1 MQSFL
6 KLKADILLF
15 KISMSKKKKR
25 KQVPAFHR
33 FTKKTLKQAVF
44 DIFNQH
50 PNQNFNYKQIS
61 REFDII
67 DEGGRAMIAGI
78 LDELTEEGKLEEVY
92 RGKYRFKVKSATVEG
107 IVEMTSSHNAF
118 IHAEGIAEP
127 VFIARDNLNKALPG
141 DRVRVYLLAKRKKRH
156 LEGEVVEVIERSK
169 SSLVGIV
176 QVGPSFA
183 FFEPDSKDIPYD
195 LFIPLERLNNARDG
209 QKVIARIVDWP
220 SHARNPIGEIVEV
233 LGYPGQH
240 EAEMHAIL
248 AEFELPYRFP
258 EEVEKEVERIPETI
272 PESEIAKRRDFRGVP
287 TFTIDPVDAKDFDDA
302 LSLRILDS
310 GNYEVGVHIA
320 DVSHYIKPGTL
331 ADEEALQR
339 GTSVYLVDRVVP
351 MLPEKLS
358 NLVCSLRPDEDKLCF
373 SAVFE
378 MDDQARVMN
387 EWFGKTVIRS
397 QRRFNYDEAQDILD
411 RGEGDFAPELGILNK
426 LAQKLRSE
434 RFRRGS
440 FNFEKAEIKFELTP
454 EGKPVG
460 VYFKEYKQSNELIE
474 EFMLLANKRVAEWV
488 NKPSGKEE
496 KGKKRRAERTFVYR
510 IHDKP
515 DEEKLK
521 SFSLFV
527 RKFGYHLHLSSHK
540 KISESLNQLMK
551 DIQGKKEQN
560 ILENL
565 AVRVMA
571 KAEYSTKNIGHYGLA
586 FPYYTHFTSPI
597 RRYPDI
603 LAHRL
608 LFHYLNGGASE
619 NPDPYEKM
627 CRHAS
632 EMERKAMEA
641 ERTSVKYKQVEFMA
655 DKTGKVFDAV
665 ISGVTEWGLFA
676 EIIENGCEGMIHIR
690 ELNDDFYWF
699 DEENYR
705 LVGRR
710 YKRVFQ
716 LGDAIKVE
724 VWRTNLIK
732 KQLDFRLA
740 DL

>member
-1 MQSFL
+1 
-6 KLKADILLF
+6 
-15 KISMSKKKKR
+15 MSKKKKK
-25 KQVPAFHR
+25 KQEPAFHR
-33 FTKKTLKQAVF
+33 FTKKALKQAVF
-44 DIFNQH
+44 EIFNQH
-50 PNQNFNYKQIS
+50 PNQNYNYKQIS
-61 REFDII
+61 REFDIT
-67 DEGGRAMIAGI
+67 DDGGRALIAGI
-78 LDELTEEGKLEEVY
+78 LEELAEEGKLEEVY

-107 IVEMTSSHNAF
+107 IIEMTTSHNAF
-118 IHAEGIAEP
+118 VHADGIAEP
-127 VFIARDNLNKALPG
+127 VFIARDNLNRALPG
-141 DRVRVYLLAKRKKRH
+141 DKVRVFLLAKRKKRH
-156 LEGEVVEVIERSK
+156 LEGEVLEIVERSK
-169 SSLVGIV
+169 TSLVGIV

-183 FFEPDSKDIPYD
+183 FFEPDSKDVPYD
-195 LFIPLERLNNARDG
+195 LFIPFERLGNAKDG

-220 SHARNPIGEIVEV
+220 AHARNPIGEIIEV

-248 AEFELPYRFP
+248 AEFDLPYRFP
-258 EEVEKEVERIPETI
+258 EEVEKEVERIPEAIT
-272 PESEIAKRRDFRGVP
+272 EAEIAKRRDFRGIP

-302 LSLRILDS
+302 LSLRRLDS
-310 GNYEVGVHIA
+310 GNWEVGVHIA
-320 DVSHYIKPGTL
+320 DVSHYIRPGML
-331 ADEEALQR
+331 ADQEALQR

-378 MDDQARVMN
+378 MDDQARVLK

-397 QRRFNYDEAQDILD
+397 VRRFNYDEAQEIIDK
-411 RGEGDFAPELGILNK
+411 GKGDFAGELAVLNS
-426 LAQKLRSE
+426 LAQKLRAE
-434 RFRRGS
+434 RFKRGS
-440 FNFEKAEIKFELTP
+440 FNFEKPEIKFELAP
-454 EGKPVG
+454 DGKPVG

-488 NKPSGKEE
+488 NKPAGHGDD
-496 KGKKRRAERTFVYR
+496 GKKKKKERTFVYR
-510 IHDKP
+510 VHDKP
-515 DEEKLK
+515 DEEKLR

-527 RKFGYHLHLSSHK
+527 KKFGYQMHMGSHK

-551 DIQGKKEQN
+551 EIQGKKEQN

-619 NPDPYEKM
+619 NPAPYEEM

-655 DKTGKVFDAV
+655 DKVGQVFDAV

-690 ELNDDFYWF
+690 QLNDDFYWF

-724 VWRTNLIK
+724 IWRTNLLK

-740 DL
+740 EDK

>member
-1 MQSFL
+1 
-6 KLKADILLF
+6 
-15 KISMSKKKKR
+15 MSKKKKK
-25 KQVPAFHR
+25 KQEPAFHR
-33 FTKKTLKQAVF
+33 FTKKALKQAVF
-44 DIFNQH
+44 EIFNQH
-50 PNQNFNYKQIS
+50 PNQNYNYKQIS
-61 REFDII
+61 REFDIT
-67 DEGGRAMIAGI
+67 DDGGRALIAGI
-78 LDELTEEGKLEEVY
+78 LEELAEEGKLEEVY

-107 IVEMTSSHNAF
+107 IIEMTTSHNAF
-118 IHAEGIAEP
+118 VHADGIAEP
-127 VFIARDNLNKALPG
+127 VFIARDNLNRALPG
-141 DRVRVYLLAKRKKRH
+141 DKVRVFLLAKRKKRH
-156 LEGEVVEVIERSK
+156 LEGEVLEIVERSK
-169 SSLVGIV
+169 TSLVGIV

-183 FFEPDSKDIPYD
+183 FFEPDSKDVPYD
-195 LFIPLERLNNARDG
+195 LFIPFERLGNAKDG

-220 SHARNPIGEIVEV
+220 AHARNPIGEIIEV

-248 AEFELPYRFP
+248 AEFDLPYRFP
-258 EEVEKEVERIPETI
+258 EEVEKEVERIPEAIT
-272 PESEIAKRRDFRGVP
+272 EAEIAKRRDFRGIP

-302 LSLRILDS
+302 LSLRRLDS
-310 GNYEVGVHIA
+310 GNWEVGVHIA
-320 DVSHYIKPGTL
+320 DVSHYIRPGML
-331 ADEEALQR
+331 ADQEALQR

-378 MDDQARVMN
+378 MDDQARVLK

-397 QRRFNYDEAQDILD
+397 VRRFNYDEAQEIIDK
-411 RGEGDFAPELGILNK
+411 GKGDFTGELAVLNS
-426 LAQKLRSE
+426 LAQKLRAE
-434 RFRRGS
+434 RFKRGS
-440 FNFEKAEIKFELTP
+440 FNFEKPEIKFELAP
-454 EGKPVG
+454 DGKPVG

-488 NKPSGKEE
+488 NKPSGHRDD
-496 KGKKRRAERTFVYR
+496 GKKKKKERTFVYR
-510 IHDKP
+510 VHDKP
-515 DEEKLK
+515 DEEKLR

-527 RKFGYHLHLSSHK
+527 KKFGYQMHMGSHK

-551 DIQGKKEQN
+551 EIQGKKEQN

-619 NPDPYEKM
+619 NPAPYEEM

-655 DKTGKVFDAV
+655 DKVGQVFDAV

-690 ELNDDFYWF
+690 QLNDDFYWF

-724 VWRTNLIK
+724 IWRTNLLK

-740 DL
+740 EDK

>member
-1 MQSFL
+1 
-6 KLKADILLF
+6 
-15 KISMSKKKKR
+15 MSKKKKK
-25 KQVPAFHR
+25 KQEPAFHR
-33 FTKKTLKQAVF
+33 FTKKALKQAVF
-44 DIFNQH
+44 EIFNQH
-50 PNQNFNYKQIS
+50 PNQNYNYKQIS
-61 REFDII
+61 REFDITD
-67 DEGGRAMIAGI
+67 DEGRALIAGI
-78 LDELTEEGKLEEVY
+78 LEELAEEGKLEEVY

-107 IVEMTSSHNAF
+107 IIEMTTSHNAF
-118 IHAEGIAEP
+118 VHADGIAEP
-127 VFIARDNLNKALPG
+127 VFIARDNLNRALPG
-141 DRVRVYLLAKRKKRH
+141 DKVRVFLLAKRKKRH
-156 LEGEVVEVIERSK
+156 LEGEVLEIVERSK
-169 SSLVGIV
+169 TSLVGIV

-183 FFEPDSKDIPYD
+183 FFEPDSKDVPYD
-195 LFIPLERLNNARDG
+195 LFIPFERLGNAKDG

-220 SHARNPIGEIVEV
+220 AHARNPIGEIIEV

-248 AEFELPYRFP
+248 AEFDLPYRFP
-258 EEVEKEVERIPETI
+258 EEVEKEVERIPEAIT
-272 PESEIAKRRDFRGVP
+272 EAEIAKRRDFRGIP

-302 LSLRILDS
+302 LSLRRLDS
-310 GNYEVGVHIA
+310 GNWEVGVHIA
-320 DVSHYIKPGTL
+320 DVSHYIRPGML
-331 ADEEALQR
+331 ADQEALQR

-378 MDDQARVMN
+378 MDDQARVLK

-397 QRRFNYDEAQDILD
+397 VRRFNYDEAQEIIDK
-411 RGEGDFAPELGILNK
+411 GKGDFAGELAVLNS
-426 LAQKLRSE
+426 LAQKLRAE
-434 RFRRGS
+434 RFKRGS
-440 FNFEKAEIKFELTP
+440 FNFEKPEIKFELAP
-454 EGKPVG
+454 DGKPVG

-488 NKPSGKEE
+488 NKPAGHGDD
-496 KGKKRRAERTFVYR
+496 GKKKKKERTFVYR
-510 IHDKP
+510 VHDKP
-515 DEEKLK
+515 DEEKLR

-527 RKFGYHLHLSSHK
+527 KKFGYQMHMGSHK

-551 DIQGKKEQN
+551 EIQGKKEQN

-619 NPDPYEKM
+619 NPAPYEEM

-655 DKTGKVFDAV
+655 DKVGQVFDAV

-690 ELNDDFYWF
+690 QLNDDFYWF

-724 VWRTNLIK
+724 IWRTNLLK

-740 DL
+740 EDK

>member
-1 MQSFL
+1 
-6 KLKADILLF
+6 
-15 KISMSKKKKR
+15 MSKKKKK
-25 KQVPAFHR
+25 KQEPAFHR
-33 FTKKTLKQAVF
+33 FTKKALKQAVF
-44 DIFNQH
+44 EIFNQH
-50 PNQNFNYKQIS
+50 PNQNYNYKQIS
-61 REFDII
+61 REFDIT
-67 DEGGRAMIAGI
+67 DDGGRALIAGI
-78 LDELTEEGKLEEVY
+78 LEELAEVGKLEEVY

-107 IVEMTSSHNAF
+107 IIEMTTSHNAF
-118 IHAEGIAEP
+118 VHADGIAEP
-127 VFIARDNLNKALPG
+127 VFIARDNLNRALPG
-141 DRVRVYLLAKRKKRH
+141 DKVRVFLLAKRKKRH
-156 LEGEVVEVIERSK
+156 LEGEVLEIVERSK
-169 SSLVGIV
+169 TSLVGIV

-183 FFEPDSKDIPYD
+183 FFEPDSKDVPYD
-195 LFIPLERLNNARDG
+195 LFIPFERLGNAKDG

-220 SHARNPIGEIVEV
+220 AHARNPIGEIIEV

-248 AEFELPYRFP
+248 AEFDLPYRFP
-258 EEVEKEVERIPETI
+258 EEVEKEVERIPEAIT
-272 PESEIAKRRDFRGVP
+272 EAEIAKRRDFRGIP

-302 LSLRILDS
+302 LSLRRLDS
-310 GNYEVGVHIA
+310 GNWEVGVHIA
-320 DVSHYIKPGTL
+320 DVSHYIRPGML
-331 ADEEALQR
+331 ADQEALQR

-378 MDDQARVMN
+378 MDDQARVLK

-397 QRRFNYDEAQDILD
+397 VRRFNYDEAQEIIDK
-411 RGEGDFAPELGILNK
+411 GKGDFAGELAVLNS
-426 LAQKLRSE
+426 LAQKLRAE
-434 RFRRGS
+434 RFKRGS
-440 FNFEKAEIKFELTP
+440 FNFEKPEIKFELAP
-454 EGKPVG
+454 DGKPVG

-488 NKPSGKEE
+488 NKPAGHRDD
-496 KGKKRRAERTFVYR
+496 GKKKKERTFVYR
-510 IHDKP
+510 VHDKP
-515 DEEKLK
+515 DEEKLR

-527 RKFGYHLHLSSHK
+527 KKFGYQMHMGSHK

-551 DIQGKKEQN
+551 EIQGKKEQN

-619 NPDPYEKM
+619 NPAPYEEM

-655 DKTGKVFDAV
+655 DKVGQVFDAV

-690 ELNDDFYWF
+690 QLNDDFYWF

-724 VWRTNLIK
+724 IWRTNLLK

-740 DL
+740 EDK

>member
-1 MQSFL
+1 
-6 KLKADILLF
+6 
-15 KISMSKKKKR
+15 MSKKKKK
-25 KQVPAFHR
+25 KQEPAFHR
-33 FTKKTLKQAVF
+33 FTKKALKQAVF
-44 DIFNQH
+44 EIFNQH
-50 PNQNFNYKQIS
+50 PNQNYNYKQIS
-61 REFDII
+61 REFDIT
-67 DEGGRAMIAGI
+67 DDGGRALIAGI
-78 LDELTEEGKLEEVY
+78 LEELAEEGKLEEVY

-107 IVEMTSSHNAF
+107 IIEMTTSHNAF
-118 IHAEGIAEP
+118 VHADGIAEP
-127 VFIARDNLNKALPG
+127 VFIARDNLNRALPG
-141 DRVRVYLLAKRKKRH
+141 DKVRVFLLAKRKKRH
-156 LEGEVVEVIERSK
+156 LEGEVLEIVERSK
-169 SSLVGIV
+169 TSLVGIV

-183 FFEPDSKDIPYD
+183 FFEPDSKDVPYD
-195 LFIPLERLNNARDG
+195 LFIPFERLGNAKDG

-220 SHARNPIGEIVEV
+220 AHARNPIGEIIEV

-248 AEFELPYRFP
+248 AEFDLPYRFP
-258 EEVEKEVERIPETI
+258 EEVEKEVERIPEAIT
-272 PESEIAKRRDFRGVP
+272 EAEIAKRRDFRGIP

-302 LSLRILDS
+302 LSLRRLDS
-310 GNYEVGVHIA
+310 GNWEVGVHIA
-320 DVSHYIKPGTL
+320 DVSHYIRPGML
-331 ADEEALQR
+331 ADQEALQR

-378 MDDQARVMN
+378 MDDQARVLK

-397 QRRFNYDEAQDILD
+397 VRRFNYDEAQEIIDK
-411 RGEGDFAPELGILNK
+411 GKGDFAGELAVLNS
-426 LAQKLRSE
+426 LAQKLRAE
-434 RFRRGS
+434 RFKRGS
-440 FNFEKAEIKFELTP
+440 FNFEKPEIKFELAP
-454 EGKPVG
+454 DGKPVG

-488 NKPSGKEE
+488 NKPAGHRDD
-496 KGKKRRAERTFVYR
+496 GKKKKERTFVYR
-510 IHDKP
+510 VHDKP
-515 DEEKLK
+515 DEEKLR

-527 RKFGYHLHLSSHK
+527 KKFGYQMHMGSHK

-551 DIQGKKEQN
+551 EIQGKKEQN

-619 NPDPYEKM
+619 NPAPYEEM

-655 DKTGKVFDAV
+655 DKVGQVFDAV

-690 ELNDDFYWF
+690 QLNDDFYWF

-724 VWRTNLIK
+724 IWRTNLLK

-740 DL
+740 EDK